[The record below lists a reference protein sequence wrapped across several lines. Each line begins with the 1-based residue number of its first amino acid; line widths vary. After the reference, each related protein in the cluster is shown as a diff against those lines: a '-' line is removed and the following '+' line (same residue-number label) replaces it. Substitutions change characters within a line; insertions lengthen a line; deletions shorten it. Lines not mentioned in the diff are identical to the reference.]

1 MVSSRSYQRE
11 RGSTGKAVRGPRL
24 AVIDGLRLLAAL
36 AVAFYHYTVAWRI
49 DGVRTPEYY
58 LPQTVHWSVYG
69 FLGVEVFFLISGFVI
84 CMSGWG
90 RGLGDFFVSRA
101 SRLYP
106 AYWAAVLLTAA
117 VAVLVPTTTPP
128 PGFGAVL
135 TNLTMLQQPLGV
147 PDIDS
152 VYWTLFV
159 ELRFYLIMAVVL
171 HWGLTYRRAVILCA
185 GWLTAAV
192 IVPSLGIPALNL
204 LLITDYAPYFI
215 GGIALYLIH
224 RFGPSPLL
232 YGVTGMA
239 LLVCLSR
246 VHNRIAMMRPG
257 FPMSDWPGIAI
268 ITAGFA
274 ALLLI
279 ALGRTDRIA
288 WRWLTV
294 AGALTYPFYLLHMR
308 IGQTA
313 MRAAF
318 QHTTAPMWSLV
329 LVTMLGML
337 VVAWCV
343 HRYVERPLTTVVRA
357 ALRRGIAATAVAE
370 SARPAPAREPA
381 LVRHPAEQGRP
392 AEWSSAD
399 GQGSAAT
406 PPPARAEGAAGGHQ
420 RRRAATRESLT
431 PRLRQHTPKNSQ
443 RP

>member
-1 MVSSRSYQRE
+1 
-11 RGSTGKAVRGPRL
+11 
-24 AVIDGLRLLAAL
+24 
-36 AVAFYHYTVAWRI
+36 
-49 DGVRTPEYY
+49 
-58 LPQTVHWSVYG
+58 
-69 FLGVEVFFLISGFVI
+69 
-84 CMSGWG
+84 
-90 RGLGDFFVSRA
+90 
-101 SRLYP
+101 
-106 AYWAAVLLTAA
+106 
-117 VAVLVPTTTPP
+117 
-128 PGFGAVL
+128 
-135 TNLTMLQQPLGV
+135 MLQQPLGV

-171 HWGLTYRRAVILCA
+171 YWGLTYRRAVLLCA
-185 GWLTAAV
+185 VWLTAAV
-192 IVPSLGIPALNL
+192 IVPSLGVPALSL

-232 YGVTGMA
+232 YGVIGMSW
-239 LLVCLSR
+239 LVCLSR
-246 VHNRIAMMRPG
+246 VHGRIAMMRPG

-274 ALLLI
+274 VLLLI

-318 QHTTAPMWSLV
+318 QHTPAPMWVLV

-337 VVAWCV
+337 AVAWCV
-343 HRYVERPLTTVVRA
+343 HRYVERPLATVLRA

-370 SARPAPAREPA
+370 GTRRPPAREPV
-381 LVRHPAEQGRP
+381 LTRRPAEQSRP
-392 AEWSSAD
+392 AGQSIAVEQSRLVEQSIAVEQSRLVEQSIAVEQGGTD
-399 GQGSAAT
+399 GQSSAAT
-406 PPPARAEGAAGGHQ
+406 VPPTRAEGAAGGHQ

-431 PRLRQHTPKNSQ
+431 PRLRQHPPKNSQ